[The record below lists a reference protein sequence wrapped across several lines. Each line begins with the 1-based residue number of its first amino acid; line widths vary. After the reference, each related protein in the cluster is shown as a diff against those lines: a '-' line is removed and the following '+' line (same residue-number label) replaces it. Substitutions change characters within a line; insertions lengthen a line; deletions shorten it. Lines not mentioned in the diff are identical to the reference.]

1 MDNTLPDWA
10 KKHQTKGT
18 QIVKIRENYYL
29 YKISS
34 KWDKKKKRARKVTE
48 KYLGKVTQEGIIK
61 PKHERVLSQLDKIS
75 IKEFGASSLLTHI
88 CHNLKED
95 LKNVFLSDWKTIFSF
110 AVLRFFEQSPI
121 KNLMHHF
128 EHSFLSSL
136 FPDADLRQ
144 KQVSLLLEKIGSRRH
159 NMVEYMQKN
168 CTTKKN
174 LLVDLTHI
182 FSSSE
187 NLTWLSLGHNSAGQ
201 FHPQLNMLLLF
212 SKDENMPVYFRL
224 LDGAVKD
231 VSSIKGTID
240 ETGIKDVIFVGD
252 KGFFSEGNEEVCDFS
267 DIRHI
272 FPIRRN
278 STLIDYSVM
287 KQQSRRHFDGYF
299 FFCERHVWHK
309 TAQVNGKRCI
319 LFFDER
325 LKTEEEN
332 CFLSRIDKKQ
342 SEFEEFYDKEHTLG
356 TIAVLTNVGSLSA
369 EDVYQYLKART
380 NIEVVFD
387 TFKNIL
393 EADKTYMQNDAKL
406 YGWMFINF
414 IALQMYY
421 TLYGILLKKKLL
433 NTYSP
438 QDILLYFSKIYSV
451 KIGEKEIISEV
462 PKTTRVLMEK
472 FGITLDI
479 LLKK

>member
-1 MDNTLPDWA
+1 MKPALPDWA
-10 KKHQTKGT
+10 KKHQTVGT
-18 QIVKIRENYYL
+18 QIVKIRENYYI

-34 KWDKKKKRARKVTE
+34 RWDKNKKRARKVTE

-61 PKHERVLSQLDKIS
+61 PKHERVLSQLDNIS
-75 IKEFGASSLLTHI
+75 IKEFGASSLLNYI

-95 LKNVFLSDWKTIFSF
+95 LGNTFPDDWKAIFSF

-121 KNLMHHF
+121 KNLLHHF

-136 FPDADLRQ
+136 FSDADLRQ

-159 NMVEYMQKN
+159 TMVEYMQKS
-168 CTTKKN
+168 CSSKGN

-187 NLTWLSLGHNSAGQ
+187 NLTWLSIGHNSEGQ

-224 LDGAVKD
+224 LDGAIKD

-240 ETGIKDVIFVGD
+240 EIGIKDVIFVGD
-252 KGFFSEGNEEVCDFS
+252 KGFFSEGNEELCDFS
-267 DIRHI
+267 GIKHI
-272 FPIRRN
+272 FPLRRN

-287 KQQSRRHFDGYF
+287 KKQSRRYFDGYF
-299 FFCERHVWHK
+299 FFNERHIWHK
-309 TAQVNGKRCI
+309 TTKVNGKRCI
-319 LFFDER
+319 LFFNER

-332 CFLSRIDKKQ
+332 CFLSRIDNKQ
-342 SEFEEFYDKEHTLG
+342 SELQEFYDKEHALG
-356 TIAVLTNVGSLSA
+356 TIVVLTNVDSLTA
-369 EDVYQYLKART
+369 EEVYQYLKART
-380 NIEVVFD
+380 NIEIVFD

-433 NTYSP
+433 NNYSP
-438 QDILLYFSKIYSV
+438 QDILLHFSKIYSV

-462 PKTTRVLMEK
+462 PKTTRLLMEK

>member
-18 QIVKIRENYYL
+18 QIV
-29 YKISS
+29 
-34 KWDKKKKRARKVTE
+34 
-48 KYLGKVTQEGIIK
+48 
-61 PKHERVLSQLDKIS
+61 KIS

-231 VSSIKGTID
+231 VPSIKGTID

-252 KGFFSEGNEEVCDFS
+252 KG
-267 DIRHI
+267 
-272 FPIRRN
+272 
-278 STLIDYSVM
+278 
-287 KQQSRRHFDGYF
+287 
-299 FFCERHVWHK
+299 
-309 TAQVNGKRCI
+309 
-319 LFFDER
+319 
-325 LKTEEEN
+325 
-332 CFLSRIDKKQ
+332 
-342 SEFEEFYDKEHTLG
+342 
-356 TIAVLTNVGSLSA
+356 
-369 EDVYQYLKART
+369 
-380 NIEVVFD
+380 
-387 TFKNIL
+387 
-393 EADKTYMQNDAKL
+393 
-406 YGWMFINF
+406 
-414 IALQMYY
+414 
-421 TLYGILLKKKLL
+421 
-433 NTYSP
+433 
-438 QDILLYFSKIYSV
+438 
-451 KIGEKEIISEV
+451 
-462 PKTTRVLMEK
+462 
-472 FGITLDI
+472 
-479 LLKK
+479 